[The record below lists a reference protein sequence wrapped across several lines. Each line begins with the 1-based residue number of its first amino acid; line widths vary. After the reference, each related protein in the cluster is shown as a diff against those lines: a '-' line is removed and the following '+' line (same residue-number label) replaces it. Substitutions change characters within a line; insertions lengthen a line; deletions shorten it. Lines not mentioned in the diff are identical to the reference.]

1 MNLAPK
7 KGENLERKVAV
18 TLTQRDMLLL
28 KLCLEL
34 VNRDYTRG
42 GALRFDIQ
50 SLRDK
55 LSTQQRA
62 PDDSTTGTKTG
73 NQTQKRRKERR

>member
-7 KGENLERKVAV
+7 EGQSLEGKVTV
-18 TLTQRDMLLL
+18 TLTRRDILLL

-34 VNRDYTRG
+34 VARNYTRDDT
-42 GALRFDIQ
+42 LHFDIQ

-55 LSTQQRA
+55 LSHESGESR
-62 PDDSTTGTKTG
+62 
-73 NQTQKRRKERR
+73 

>member
-7 KGENLERKVAV
+7 KGESLERKVTV

-34 VNRDYTRG
+34 VNRDYTRS
-42 GALRFDIQ
+42 GALHFDIQ

-55 LSTQQRA
+55 LSHE
-62 PDDSTTGTKTG
+62 SGESK
-73 NQTQKRRKERR
+73 